1 MIMLGSLQ
9 TRDARHEQAGEV
21 PVGAPGPAQCRQ
33 LPLPLPQ
40 VHIPVVPPRRHR
52 LRRGGAGGHR
62 RRAPDLRL
70 QGSASKSSI
79 RRFVITEA

>member
-1 MIMLGSLQ
+1 MIKMIMLGSLQ

-21 PVGAPGPAQCRQ
+21 PVGAPGPAQRRQ

-40 VHIPVVPPRRHR
+40 VHIRVVPPRRHR

-70 QGSASKSSI
+70 QGRQAGGI
-79 RRFVITEA
+79 